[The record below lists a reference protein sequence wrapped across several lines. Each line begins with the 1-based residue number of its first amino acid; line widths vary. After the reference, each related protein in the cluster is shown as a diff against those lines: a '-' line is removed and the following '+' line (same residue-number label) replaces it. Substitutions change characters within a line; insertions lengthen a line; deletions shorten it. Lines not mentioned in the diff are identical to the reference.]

1 MINAE
6 MQKFIDQKQKDMD
19 DLQQLPP
26 YLYKNNRGVIKII
39 PVKLGQ
45 MILANDKY
53 LRIQSGDDLT
63 LYRYSEN
70 TGLWEKMTL
79 DKLRSAISALVVDYW
94 SNKKVLETAK
104 YILDIA
110 PVKDAS
116 EFERET
122 AEWN

>member
-63 LYRYSEN
+63 LYRYSEK
-70 TGLWEKMTL
+70 TGLWEK
-79 DKLRSAISALVVDYW
+79 
-94 SNKKVLETAK
+94 
-104 YILDIA
+104 
-110 PVKDAS
+110 
-116 EFERET
+116 
-122 AEWN
+122 